1 MNTGETTNWT
11 VHCDSNDR
19 FEFYLTME
27 PHQIPILS
35 NVRTVNEAE
44 TKLCI
49 LGTVCNLFIMNPN
62 QNEKIKEKYSI
73 LQFILFWLQNVRLT
87 FFQS

>member
-1 MNTGETTNWT
+1 
-11 VHCDSNDR
+11 
-19 FEFYLTME
+19 ME

-73 LQFILFWLQNVRLT
+73 LQFIFLLF
-87 FFQS
+87 